1 MALPRNLRYDP
12 DNRANAKIRARR
24 RFAMTLRLVSA
35 IAGEWTGRR
44 AAAVGLM
51 LLALLIGFGP
61 GHADNSVDPYSA
73 TVMVDATADNAADA
87 RTLARHDGQQRALM
101 EVIGHLTGSADTGK
115 LPKLDDKAITAM
127 VDSFE
132 VANERMSAV
141 RYLADYTF
149 HFRKAKVRQL
159 LRSAGIALSE
169 SPSKPVVLVPVF
181 RDGNKSVL
189 WDDPNPWREAWA
201 QQPAVSGPT
210 RLTVPLGGLGD
221 LSTIDAE
228 QARSGDSQALT
239 AVAQHNDA
247 DEALVAVATA
257 RRQGDQLSG
266 LDVSLKRYRL
276 GQLTNSQSAS
286 IAANPGESEADFMNR
301 AVAEV
306 VGDIEH
312 GLTPS
317 NNKEASL
324 DAVVPITTLG
334 DWVAMQQRLAAV
346 PGIHKVDLLSLS
358 RQRAKIEIKYVG
370 SPDQL
375 KSSLAEAN
383 LDLGGGDPEWRLSPS
398 AAAGSH

>member
-1 MALPRNLRYDP
+1 
-12 DNRANAKIRARR
+12 
-24 RFAMTLRLVSA
+24 MTLRLVSA
-35 IAGEWTGRR
+35 IAGDGTGRR
-44 AAAVGLM
+44 AAAAGLM
-51 LLALLIGFGP
+51 LLVLLIGLRP
-61 GHADNSVDPYSA
+61 GRADNPDDPYSA
-73 TVMVDATADNAADA
+73 TVRVDATADNAAEA

-101 EVIGHLTGSADTGK
+101 EVIGHLTGSADNSK

-169 SPSKPVVLVPVF
+169 SPGKPVVLVPVF

-221 LSTIDAE
+221 LSTIDAD
-228 QARSGDSQALT
+228 QARSGDPEALT

-276 GQLTNSQSAS
+276 GQLTNSQSTS
-286 IAANPGESEADFMNR
+286 ITANPGESETDFMNR
-301 AVAEV
+301 AVAAV

-312 GLTPS
+312 GLPPS

-398 AAAGSH
+398 AAAGSR